1 MRRVLSSLLFW
12 TLVLCACSTGIASPE
27 AVPPSPT
34 ETPFPLS
41 TTFAPE
47 PKLAATLATPHIDQ
61 PPNPDGDTNAVPL
74 TPQDCAYQ
82 WTTQDLP
89 ALSSSFQQSVQALQ
103 SRAQAKAYAF
113 GENCIRTDGTI
124 ASFTATETDFNVTL
138 QVDDLANESVLGR
151 WIVQVMQIIGDIP
164 AEQIV
169 GPRPGRVSIVFQS
182 STAQRVLNFY
192 ITQYQEL
199 PPGLGHTEV
208 YEALQA
214 LQ

>member
-1 MRRVLSSLLFW
+1 MRKFLFALLFW
-12 TLVLCACSTGIASPE
+12 TLVLGACSTGIASPE

-34 ETPFPLS
+34 QTFP
-41 TTFAPE
+41 APPTATLLK

-61 PPNPDGDTNAVPL
+61 PPNPNGDANAVPL

-89 ALSSSFQQSVQALQ
+89 ALSGSFQQSVQALQ
-103 SRAQAKAYAF
+103 PRAQAKAFAF

-124 ASFTATETDFNVTL
+124 VSFTATETDFNVTL
-138 QVDDLANESVLGR
+138 HVDDLANESVLGR
-151 WIVQVMQIIGDIP
+151 WIVQVMQIIAGIP
-164 AEQIV
+164 PDQIL

-182 STAQRVLNFY
+182 STAQRVINFY
-192 ITQYQEL
+192 IDQFQQL
-199 PPGLGHTEV
+199 PQGLSHTEV